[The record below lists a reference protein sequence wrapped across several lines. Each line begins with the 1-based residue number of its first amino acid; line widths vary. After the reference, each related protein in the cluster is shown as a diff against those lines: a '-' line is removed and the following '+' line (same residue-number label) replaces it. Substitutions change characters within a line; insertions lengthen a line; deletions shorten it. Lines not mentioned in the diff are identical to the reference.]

1 MDNITHTMAGA
12 VLARAGLDRRGTLP
26 LATSTLMLAANAPDI
41 DIFVMFLGSYA
52 GLALR
57 RGWTHGPI
65 AMVVLPLVL
74 TGLVL
79 AWDRFVRRRGEQGAS
94 RTPVDPRATL
104 LISFIGVVSH
114 PILDWLN
121 TYGVRLLMP
130 FSRDWFYGDAVF
142 IIDPWL
148 WLLLGGALVR
158 WRRTCRRVQVFGGI
172 AAAYVVAMIGASKVA
187 EPMARRA
194 AEAAGI
200 NGIEE
205 VMYQPAPA
213 QPHRASLIVATRE
226 AYTVGAFDW
235 LTSGDRVTLR
245 ADPIPRGDWNASEVR
260 RAMSDP
266 RVRDYLV
273 WSRFPF
279 VRTEPTPE
287 GTAVFFGDARFTD
300 ARSASS
306 ALQGIRIVLRTA
318 LPTTAWHVPL
328 PMGRLE

>member
-26 LATSTLMLAANAPDI
+26 LATTTLMLAANAPDI

-65 AMVVLPLVL
+65 AMLVLPLML
-74 TGLVL
+74 MGLVL
-79 AWDRFVRRRGEQGAS
+79 AWDRFVRRRGERGAS
-94 RTPVDPRATL
+94 RTPVDAGATL
-104 LISFIGVVSH
+104 LIAVIGVVSH

-148 WLLLGGALVR
+148 WLLLGSALVR
-158 WRRTCRRVQVFGGI
+158 WRRTRHRVQIFAAV
-172 AAAYVVAMIGASKVA
+172 AAAYVVAMIGASMIA

-194 AEAAGI
+194 AETAGI
-200 NGIEE
+200 TGIEE

-213 QPHRASLIVATRE
+213 QPYRASLIVATRE
-226 AYTVGAFDW
+226 AYTFGTFSW
-235 LTSGDRVTLR
+235 LARDDRVTFR
-245 ADPIPRGDWNASEVR
+245 GDPIPRGDWTASEVR
-260 RAMSDP
+260 RAMADF

-279 VRTEPTPE
+279 VRTEHTSE
-287 GTAVFFGDARFTD
+287 GAAVFFGDARFTD
-300 ARSASS
+300 GPSS
-306 ALQGIRIVLRTA
+306 GALQGIRIVL
-318 LPTTAWHVPL
+318 
-328 PMGRLE
+328 GK

>member
-52 GLALR
+52 GLAFR

-65 AMVVLPLVL
+65 AMLVLPLVL

-79 AWDRFVRRRGEQGAS
+79 AWDRFVRRNGERGAS
-94 RTPVDPRATL
+94 RTPVDAGATL
-104 LISFIGVVSH
+104 LVAVIGVMSH

-130 FSRDWFYGDAVF
+130 FGREWFYGDAVF

-148 WLLLGGALVR
+148 WLLLGSALLR
-158 WRRTCRRVQVFGGI
+158 WRRTRRRVQIFAAV
-172 AAAYVVAMIGASKVA
+172 AAAYVVAMIGASMIA

-194 AEAAGI
+194 AEAAGLK
-200 NGIEE
+200 GIEE

-213 QPHRASLIVATRE
+213 QPYRAGLIVATRE
-226 AYTVGAFDW
+226 AYTFGSFNW
-235 LTSGDRVTLR
+235 LARDGRVTFR
-245 ADPIPRGDWNASEVR
+245 GNPIPRGDWTTREVR
-260 RAMSDP
+260 RAMADS

-279 VRTEPTPE
+279 VLTEQTPE
-287 GTAVFFGDARFTD
+287 GIAVFFGDARFTD
-300 ARSASS
+300 GPSS
-306 ALQGIRIVLRTA
+306 GALQGIRVVIKN
-318 LPTTAWHVPL
+318 
-328 PMGRLE
+328 

>member
-26 LATSTLMLAANAPDI
+26 LATATLMLAANAPDI

-52 GLALR
+52 GLAFR

-74 TGLVL
+74 TGLVV
-79 AWDRFVRRRGEQGAS
+79 AWDRFVRRRGERGAS
-94 RTPVDPRATL
+94 RTPVDAGATL
-104 LISFIGVVSH
+104 LVAVIGVVSH

-121 TYGVRLLMP
+121 TYGIRLLMP
-130 FSRDWFYGDAVF
+130 FSREWFYGDAVF

-148 WLLLGGALVR
+148 WLLLGSALVR
-158 WRRTCRRVQVFGGI
+158 WRRTRRRVQVFAAI
-172 AAAYVVAMIGASKVA
+172 AGAYVVAMIGASMIA

-194 AEAAGI
+194 AETAGI
-200 NGIEE
+200 TGIEE

-213 QPHRASLIVATRE
+213 QPYRAGLIVATRE
-226 AYTVGAFDW
+226 AYTFGSFNW
-235 LTSGDRVTLR
+235 LARDDRVTFKG
-245 ADPIPRGDWNASEVR
+245 DPIPRGDWTAREVL
-260 RAMSDP
+260 RAMEDS

-279 VRTEPTPE
+279 VRTEQTSD

-300 ARSASS
+300 GPSS
-306 ALQGIRIVLRTA
+306 GALQGIRVVIQN
-318 LPTTAWHVPL
+318 
-328 PMGRLE
+328 

>member
-41 DIFVMFLGSYA
+41 DIFVTFLGSYA
-52 GLALR
+52 SLALR

-79 AWDRFVRRRGEQGAS
+79 VWDRFVRRRGERGAS
-94 RTPVDPRATL
+94 RTPVDARATL
-104 LISFIGVVSH
+104 LIAFIGVMSH

-121 TYGVRLLMP
+121 TYGVRLMMP

-148 WLLLGGALVR
+148 WLLFGAALLR
-158 WRRTCRRVQVFGGI
+158 WRRTRRRVQIFGAI
-172 AAAYVVAMIGASKVA
+172 AAAYIVAMIGASIVA

-194 AEAAGI
+194 AEATGI
-200 NGIEE
+200 TGIED

-213 QPHRASLIVATRE
+213 QPYRASLIVATPE
-226 AYTVGAFDW
+226 EYTFGTFNW
-235 LTSGDRVTLR
+235 LSDDRVTFLS
-245 ADPIPRGDWNASEVR
+245 DFIPRGDWTASEVL
-260 RAMSDP
+260 RAMADP

-279 VRTEPTPE
+279 VRTENTPE
-287 GTAVFFGDARFTD
+287 GTAVFFGDARF
-300 ARSASS
+300 ANGRSASG
-306 ALQGIRIVLRTA
+306 ALQGIRV
-318 LPTTAWHVPL
+318 VP
-328 PMGRLE
+328 GR